1 MFEGGDDANV
11 PWQLEGIAPAS
22 FAQDENSK
30 FRAVT
35 LRKDGTQIS
44 FIGGIDRLGQY
55 YAV

>member
-35 LRKDGTQIS
+35 LRKDGTQIP